1 MRRHLPYDLVRPFA
15 AFGNTSAFFWRF
27 WALFG
32 KIAQRPAKCDRMVF
46 HFHLISRG
54 LTFFLRYFVTRMQ
67 YNDILL
73 MMLLFCTLRCVLT
86 SSAFKLHTSLNSFTF
101 NGYNSN
107 SSSLPSLSTHMLRL
121 VDAGRTPEV
130 AAICALWAK
139 IGGPVFLA
147 STASPIFNVAV
158 GRTRRRGLDLGHYG

>member
-1 MRRHLPYDLVRPFA
+1 
-15 AFGNTSAFFWRF
+15 
-27 WALFG
+27 
-32 KIAQRPAKCDRMVF
+32 
-46 HFHLISRG
+46 
-54 LTFFLRYFVTRMQ
+54 
-67 YNDILL
+67 
-73 MMLLFCTLRCVLT
+73 
-86 SSAFKLHTSLNSFTF
+86 
-101 NGYNSN
+101 
-107 SSSLPSLSTHMLRL
+107 MLRL